1 MHSVNNS
8 SIISRPSSLIL
19 IVDDDEK
26 NLKLLRVILQN
37 SGYEVLEAK
46 NGEDAVR
53 IAKENIPAL
62 ILMDIRMPVM
72 DGITATKIIKSEPTT
87 AKIPVIIIT
96 SSAMVGNGERII
108 SESGCD
114 EYITKPIDI
123 KELMEIVGKFIQW

>member
-1 MHSVNNS
+1 MEKK
-8 SIISRPSSLIL
+8 IL

-37 SGYEVLEAK
+37 SGYEILEAK
-46 NGEDAVR
+46 NGEDAVK

-72 DGITATKIIKSEPTT
+72 DGITATKIIKSEHAT
-87 AKIPVIIIT
+87 AKIPVIVIT

-114 EYITKPIDI
+114 GYITKPIDI
-123 KELMEIVGKFIQW
+123 KELIEIVGKII